1 MAKNDHQ
8 ASPKKPAHHRILR
21 LWDFFLFS
29 ENFWLRRIIK
39 LLRKSQPITE
49 NLWPRKILKLLR
61 KSQLITEFLAKKDHQ
76 ASPKKPAHHRLWS
89 FFFFRRISGQE
100 GSSSFSEKAS
110 PSQNFWPRRII
121 KLL

>member
-49 NLWPRKILKLLR
+49 
-61 KSQLITEFLAKKDHQ
+61 FLAKKDHQ
-76 ASPKKPAHHRLWS
+76 ASPKKPAHH
-89 FFFFRRISGQE
+89 RISGQE

-110 PSQNFWPRRII
+110 PSQS
-121 KLL
+121 LT